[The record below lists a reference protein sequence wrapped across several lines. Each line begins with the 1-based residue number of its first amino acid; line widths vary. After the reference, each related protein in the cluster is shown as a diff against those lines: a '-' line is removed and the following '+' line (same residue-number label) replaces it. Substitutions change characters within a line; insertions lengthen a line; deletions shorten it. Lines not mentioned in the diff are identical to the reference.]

1 MRRNLCTYLTEDFS
15 KDDLDFDYALMQYYM
30 AQEKIKPK
38 RRAARM
44 RLFFN
49 KRTFRKDFLAEN
61 KVMDKK
67 VAFACRIRNDMRK
80 SKRTL

>member
-1 MRRNLCTYLTEDFS
+1 
-15 KDDLDFDYALMQYYM
+15 
-30 AQEKIKPK
+30 
-38 RRAARM
+38 M

>member
-1 MRRNLCTYLTEDFS
+1 MIWTLIMYSCGIIWRRKNKTET
-15 KDDLDFDYALMQYYM
+15 
-30 AQEKIKPK
+30 
-38 RRAARM
+38 RAARM

-67 VAFACRIRNDMRK
+67 VAFACRIRNAMRK
-80 SKRTL
+80 SKRTLQ